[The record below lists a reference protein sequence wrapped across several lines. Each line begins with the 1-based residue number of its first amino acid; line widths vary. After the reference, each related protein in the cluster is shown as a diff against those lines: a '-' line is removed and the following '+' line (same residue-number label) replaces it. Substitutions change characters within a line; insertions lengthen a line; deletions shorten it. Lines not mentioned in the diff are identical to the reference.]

1 MSRTAEAVLILV
13 ATGLAGLGTVLVNL
27 TQGSGFDAQ
36 VVVTIAAFLVGFGG
50 FGLAV
55 RRFAPAANP
64 FLIPLVTFLAAIGF
78 TELYRLDPS
87 RAAVQRWSIVVAGGI
102 ASAVLFALRSEG
114 VAVLRRYRYVF
125 AITALGLWMLP
136 LTPLGVEVNG
146 SRLWLRLTVPG
157 TSVTASFQP
166 GEIAKLLLVAFLAS
180 YLAERHESL
189 ANMRRSIGRLLLP
202 RPSQLGPVFLA
213 FIVSFGVLIYQR
225 DLGASLLLFG
235 VVVAMLYAATSQASY
250 LAFGGLLVAGGG
262 VVAYQMFD
270 HVQRRV
276 SAWLYPFDDFT
287 GAGYQVAQGLFAF
300 GSGSLTG
307 SGIGVG
313 RPDLIPA
320 AATDY
325 IFAAIAEE
333 MGLAG
338 SVATLA
344 GFALLFAVGFGISVR
359 SRDVFRKLMAA
370 GLVLVLGIQTILILA
385 GVMRLFPVT
394 GITLPF
400 MSYGG
405 SSLIANLVL
414 IALLARISHEERT

>member
-1 MSRTAEAVLILV
+1 MTRTGETILVLV

-36 VVVTIAAFLVGFGG
+36 VVVTLGAFLLGFGG
-50 FGLAV
+50 LGLAV
-55 RRFAPAANP
+55 RRFAPAASP
-64 FLIPLVTFLAAIGF
+64 FLVPLITFLAAVGF

-87 RAAVQRWSIVVAGGI
+87 RAAVQRWSIVVAGG
-102 ASAVLFALRSEG
+102 LGALTLAFLRTNG

-125 AITALGLWMLP
+125 GLAAVALWLLP
-136 LTPLGVEVNG
+136 LTPLGVEING
-146 SRLWLRLTVPG
+146 SRLWLRLSIPG
-157 TSVTASFQP
+157 TGVTASFQP

-180 YLAERHESL
+180 YLAERYESL
-189 ANMRRSIGRLLLP
+189 SQMRRSIGPLLLP
-202 RPSQLGPVFLA
+202 RPSQLGPVLLA
-213 FIVSFGVLIYQR
+213 FAISFGVLVYQR

-235 VVVAMLYAATSQASY
+235 VVVAMLYVATSQRTY
-250 LAFGGLLVAGGG
+250 LVMGGFLALTGGI
-262 VVAYQMFD
+262 VAYQLFD

-276 SAWLYPFDDFT
+276 SAWLNPFDDFT

-325 IFAAIAEE
+325 IYAAVAEE

-338 SVATLA
+338 SVAVLA
-344 GFALLFAVGFGISVR
+344 AFALLLTVGFGISMR
-359 SRDVFRKLMAA
+359 SRDVFRKLLGA
-370 GLVLVLGIQTILILA
+370 GLTLVLGIQTILILA

-405 SSLIANLVL
+405 SSLIANVVLV
-414 IALLARISHEERT
+414 ALLARISHEERT